1 MKRILYGRKFAGNE
15 ISDYGQ
21 KNHRVDYATL
31 AKSFDCIRVG
41 NLMDIYPDFDD
52 EWEVENGLRI
62 CYKDSYGNEYSYD
75 EAQSLIVELS
85 AELDELNDLEELSAD
100 EEERKED
107 IEDDIE
113 ALQESYFKDYYDYF
127 IISAVGADILK
138 YWTNEYVI
146 YSEKLDLYVWGVD
159 HFGTSWDYVLTEIE
173 FKDEEENI

>member
-52 EWEVENGLRI
+52 EWEVENGLRD
-62 CYKDSYGNEYSYD
+62 YYMDTDENQYSYD
-75 EAQSLIVELS
+75 EAQSLIAELS
-85 AELDELNDLEELSAD
+85 AELDELNDLEELTTE
-100 EEERKED
+100 EEERKEKIEED
-107 IEDDIE
+107 IESLKDIN
-113 ALQESYFKDYYDYF
+113 FKEYYDYF
-127 IISAVGADILK
+127 IISATGADILK

-159 HFGTSWDYVLTEIE
+159 HYGTSWDYVLTEIE
-173 FKDEEENI
+173 FKDEEENV

>member
-52 EWEVENGLRI
+52 EWEVENGLRD
-62 CYKDSYGNEYSYD
+62 YYMDTDENQYSYD
-75 EAQSLIVELS
+75 EAQSLIAELS
-85 AELDELNDLEELSAD
+85 AELDELNDLEELSA
-100 EEERKED
+100 EQEERKEKIEED
-107 IEDDIE
+107 IES
-113 ALQESYFKDYYDYF
+113 LQEIQFKEYYDYF
-127 IISAVGADILK
+127 IISAYGADILK

>member
-21 KNHRVDYATL
+21 EHHRVDYATL
-31 AKSFDCIRVG
+31 AKSFDCIGVG

-75 EAQSLIVELS
+75 EAQSLIAELS
-85 AELDELNDLEELSAD
+85 AELDELNDLEKLSAD
-100 EEERKED
+100 EEKRKED

-113 ALQESYFKDYYDYF
+113 ALQEYYFKDYYAYF
-127 IISAVGADILK
+127 IISAEGADILK